1 MPRDTEGTRSS
12 PRTAARN
19 NQYGLCSCR
28 CWPMCYGRRPGAGCT
43 PTGAPGCRPA
53 ARKASRS
60 DPAGDKAVPS
70 VRVVQK
76 QKNRTRSHF
85 SSSIHVCAGEGPVG
99 ERAPEGSR
107 PAPCRRRLMLA
118 GSVPQAP
125 AAGREQQARLLTC
138 GRTAAEC
145 ATCIRCTVLWVG
157 DAELAQRGA
166 GLQPVDLR
174 GPPEAAASTAGPGL
188 ARDARGPSV

>member
-1 MPRDTEGTRSS
+1 M
-12 PRTAARN
+12 
-19 NQYGLCSCR
+19 
-28 CWPMCYGRRPGAGCT
+28 
-43 PTGAPGCRPA
+43 
-53 ARKASRS
+53 
-60 DPAGDKAVPS
+60 
-70 VRVVQK
+70 
-76 QKNRTRSHF
+76 
-85 SSSIHVCAGEGPVG
+85 G

-145 ATCIRCTVLWVG
+145 ATCSHSGDWVG